1 MRVPFFGSSGL
12 LLASSGAVMA
22 AGLLAAP
29 QAPSVEAKVPAA
41 LEAKFV
47 KESLPLIK
55 ASCMGCHTG
64 EQGAGGVRF
73 DLAKSAADLI
83 KDPDL
88 WDRVLVN
95 LRNKTMPPVGFKPM
109 SEGDRKKLIAGVHD
123 VLLSEGSKDN
133 PGRVTIRRLNRYE
146 YSRTVRDLLYVDL
159 NPAADFPSDNVG
171 EGFDNIGEVLTLSP
185 LHLEGYLRAAEQLAS
200 AAILVPETKVASYDA
215 GNFTF
220 TGNISMAEDGILF
233 YSQGTASASY
243 DAKAAGTHR
252 VVVTAYGQQAGPEPC
267 KMDLIVD
274 GRVMTT
280 FTVAAE
286 QGKPAVY
293 EMPLDFAAGKRSIG
307 LRFTNDYYNAND
319 PDPRRRDRNLVV
331 ISMKVSPPAGS
342 GGGVLPRSHRELIP
356 RTAVPGQERAMAK
369 DSLRR
374 FMSRAYRRPAAE
386 AELEK
391 LMKLWD
397 VGFQRGRSMEQAMRL
412 AVQGVLTSPN
422 FLFRVELD
430 DRPQPGPAKDL
441 TAYQLAS
448 RLSYFL
454 WASMPDEAL
463 TSRAADG
470 SLLKPEVLKAEVSRM
485 LKDPKAEALADS
497 FAMQWLELER
507 LTTRLPDPQLYPT
520 WSDDIKQDMIQE
532 TRLFVMDIMM
542 NNRSILD
549 FIDGPYTYL
558 NERLAGHYGIS
569 GVRGPEFRKVS
580 LAGTPRGGVLTH
592 GSVLTATSNPTRT
605 SPVKRGKWVLDAI
618 LGSPPPPP
626 PPGADVIPPSV
637 NANVTLT
644 IREKIE
650 MHREDPAC
658 ANCHAKMDPLG
669 FGLENFDGVGVW
681 RDQENGQKVDTT
693 GSLPGGVDFEG
704 PVELK
709 KILKGRGEEFSR
721 TFTSRLL
728 TYGLGRGLRNPD
740 RRFVEEVSNAGMASG
755 YSFSAYVQGVVL
767 SDAFRRRTAMES
779 KR

>member
-1 MRVPFFGSSGL
+1 
-12 LLASSGAVMA
+12 MA

-29 QAPSVEAKVPAA
+29 QTPAKEVKVPAA

-55 ASCMGCHTG
+55 ANCMMCHAG

-95 LRNKTMPPVGFKPM
+95 LRNKTMPPAGFKPM
-109 SEGDRKKLIAGVHD
+109 AEADRKKLIAGVHD

-133 PGRVTIRRLNRYE
+133 PGRVTIRRLNRFE
-146 YSRTVRDLLYVDL
+146 YSRTVRDLLHVDL
-159 NPAADFPSDNVG
+159 NPAEDFPSDNVG
-171 EGFDNIGEVLTLSP
+171 EGFDNIGDVLTLSP
-185 LHLEGYLRAAEQLAS
+185 LHLEGYLRAAEQLS
-200 AAILVPETKVASYDA
+200 TAAIVIPETKAA
-215 GNFTF
+215 IFEPGGFTY
-220 TGNISMAEDGILF
+220 TGNISLDEGLLF
-233 YSQGTASASY
+233 FSQATAVVNFE
-243 DAKAAGTHR
+243 AKTSGSHNI
-252 VVVTAYGQQAGPEPC
+252 VITAYGQQAGPEVC
-267 KMDLIVD
+267 KMDLIID
-274 GRVMTT
+274 NRVVTT
-280 FTVAAE
+280 FNVAAE
-286 QGKPAVY
+286 QSKPLTY
-293 EMPLDFAAGKRSIG
+293 EMPVELAQGKRSIG
-307 LRFTNDYYNAND
+307 LRFPNDYYNAND
-319 PDPRRRDRNLVV
+319 PNPRRRDRNLVV
-331 ISMKVSPPAGS
+331 LSMKVTPPAGAAS
-342 GGGVLPRSHRELIP
+342 GVLPRSHRELIP
-356 RTAVPGQERAMAK
+356 RTPTTGQERPMAK

-374 FMSRAYRRPAAE
+374 FMAKAYRRPVTE
-386 AELEK
+386 PEVDK

-397 VGFQRGRSMEQAMRL
+397 LGFQRGKSMESGMRL

-430 DRPQPGPAKDL
+430 DRPQPGAAKDL
-441 TAYQLAS
+441 NPYQLAS

-454 WASMPDEAL
+454 WASMPDDAL
-463 TSRAADG
+463 TSKAADG
-470 SLLKPEVLKAEVSRM
+470 SLLKPEVLKAEVARM
-485 LKDPKAEALADS
+485 LKDPKADALADS

-507 LTTRLPDPQLYPT
+507 LTTRLPDPKLYPT
-520 WSDDIKQDMIQE
+520 WSDDLKKDMIQE
-532 TRLFVMDIMM
+532 TRLFVMDIMK

-558 NERLAGHYGIS
+558 NERLARHYGIS
-569 GVRGPEFRKVS
+569 GVRGTEFRRVS
-580 LAGTPRGGVLTH
+580 LEGTPRGGILTQ

-669 FGLENFDGVGVW
+669 FGLENFDGVGAW

-693 GSLPGGVDFEG
+693 GSLPGGVDFDG
-704 PVELK
+704 PVQLK

-721 TFTSRLL
+721 TFSSRLL

-755 YSFSAYVQGVVL
+755 YTFSAYVQGVVL